1 MHHLHRC
8 KILSGQEV
16 FLLQSIETEYF
27 NIEIKFVYSVFY
39 REPESTA
46 REAMFT
52 PQYQFKI
59 DKKPSQQRSYL

>member
-1 MHHLHRC
+1 MHHLHRY

-27 NIEIKFVYSVFY
+27 NIEIKFVCSVFY

-46 REAMFT
+46 REVMFT
-52 PQYQFKI
+52 PEYQFKI